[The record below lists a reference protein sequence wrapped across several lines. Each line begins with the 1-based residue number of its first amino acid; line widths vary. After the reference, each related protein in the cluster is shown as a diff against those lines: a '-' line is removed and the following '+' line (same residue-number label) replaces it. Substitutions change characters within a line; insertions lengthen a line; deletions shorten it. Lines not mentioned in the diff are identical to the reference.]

1 MTWAVLLIVLGGFLL
16 GGAYSLRSQ
25 KAPLAATIV
34 VLVAGLLALAA
45 GILWSI

>member
-1 MTWAVLLIVLGGFLL
+1 VTGAILLIVFGGFLL

-25 KAPLAATIV
+25 KAPVLLTAGT
-34 VLVAGLLALAA
+34 LVAGLLALAA

>member
-1 MTWAVLLIVLGGFLL
+1 MTGAIVLIVFGGFLL

-25 KAPLAATIV
+25 KAPTAVAVAT
-34 VLVAGLLALAA
+34 LVAGLMAVAG